1 MKIHTVILAT
11 LAVACGSSVIATP
24 NVAQAAG
31 LTETTRL
38 INQAGAQS
46 VLRAAIE
53 AATRLNA
60 PCAIAI
66 VDRSGIL
73 VAFDRMDGV
82 RGEGPDLAI
91 GKARASAL
99 LERPTLEIED
109 STDQG
114 RTAFVTAGLLTLRG
128 GVPLRDGHQ
137 VVGAIGVAG
146 LNKDNDVKIA
156 TDAAEA
162 FAKQVHQQ

>member
-1 MKIHTVILAT
+1 MKAHALILAT
-11 LAVACGSSVIATP
+11 LAVTCGSPIIAIP
-24 NVAQAAG
+24 NVANAAG
-31 LTETTRL
+31 LTETTKV
-38 INQAGAQS
+38 INQAGGQS

-53 AATRLNA
+53 TATRLNA

-91 GKARASAL
+91 GKARAAAL

-128 GVPLRDGHQ
+128 GVPLRDDHQ

-156 TDAAEA
+156 TEASEA
-162 FAKQVHQQ
+162 FAKQVGHR